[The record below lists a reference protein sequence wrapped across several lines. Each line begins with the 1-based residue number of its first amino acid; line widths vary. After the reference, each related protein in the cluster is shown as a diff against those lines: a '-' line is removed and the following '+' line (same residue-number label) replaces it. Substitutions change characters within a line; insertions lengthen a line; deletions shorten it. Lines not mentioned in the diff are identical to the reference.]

1 MPSSTSS
8 SDGARRLAW
17 LGGGILVFLL
27 LNALARFGEHRGWL
41 RTGDP
46 AKLVAQRIQSV
57 RSGADVWVCGNSLAE
72 QSFDAELART
82 LDNQRYATVILG
94 SATLE
99 ATAMVIGRALDKS
112 QTKPRNVVV
121 VISKDDFNRNGTR
134 GESSAQYLQ
143 AFQPPSLRT
152 RISSWIALHELR
164 SSIQLRIRKTLTSSI
179 EGNLGSKAKALT
191 PEAFAALKSG
201 TDDPAWID
209 RQITES
215 YLANQGR
222 DFIFNDSGVSNLV
235 ATCRKHAVP
244 LTVILPPVS
253 KAVAVWHDARFP
265 NQRWETLRKQ
275 VLTGFQ
281 QPGVRVLDWESALPS
296 NPKVFVDPYHVH
308 LALRPHLTRWYVAD
322 LRESAATPP
331 RTNP

>member
-1 MPSSTSS
+1 M
-8 SDGARRLAW
+8 
-17 LGGGILVFLL
+17 FLL
-27 LNALARFGEHRGWL
+27 LNALARFGEQQRWL

-57 RSGADVWVCGNSLAE
+57 RNGADVWVCGNSLVE
-72 QSFDAELART
+72 HSFDAELART
-82 LDNQRYATVILG
+82 LDSQRYATVILG

-99 ATAMVIGRALDKS
+99 ATAMVIGRALDES

-152 RISSWIALHELR
+152 RISSWIPIHELR
-164 SSIQLRIRKTLTSSI
+164 SSIQLRIRKTLTSLIKGDPRS
-179 EGNLGSKAKALT
+179 EAKALP
-191 PEAFAALKSG
+191 PEAFAALQSG
-201 TDDPAWID
+201 KDDPVWIAK
-209 RQITES
+209 QITES

-244 LTVILPPVS
+244 LTIVLPPVS
-253 KAVAVWHDARFP
+253 KAVAEWHDTRFP

-308 LALRPHLTRWYVAD
+308 LTLRSHLTQWYV
-322 LRESAATPP
+322 RELTPAPSRPAA
-331 RTNP
+331 REDKR